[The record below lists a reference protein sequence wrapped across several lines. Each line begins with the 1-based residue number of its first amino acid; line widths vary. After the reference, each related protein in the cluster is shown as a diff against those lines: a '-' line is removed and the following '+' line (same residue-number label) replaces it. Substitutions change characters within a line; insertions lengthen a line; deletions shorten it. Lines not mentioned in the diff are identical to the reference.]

1 MENIFTTPL
10 NRLVMR
16 SAVTILLYFMSFW
29 GFIAVWILG
38 ENDFYPNQW
47 YIIIPLIVLA
57 SAWAYLFKY
66 IADRYRER

>member
-1 MENIFTTPL
+1 
-10 NRLVMR
+10 
-16 SAVTILLYFMSFW
+16 MSFW